1 MENIEYPILNAD
13 CRSSNTKINCLSFD
27 IQRSSVQYS
36 ILSKLCLLSI
46 ACCQLIIACNKNAHP
61 ATDTPVVDKPGD
73 KPVTTLTVALKHTLP
88 AQLQESSGLCFTD
101 GSLWSFGDSG
111 NPNSIYKIDSATG
124 AILQTVTIANYP
136 NIDWES
142 MAADSLYLYIGDM
155 GNNDGNRTDLKI
167 LRIKKADLVPAS
179 AQVSVLADSIK
190 FSYTDQTSFSY
201 NSNTNFDCEAMV
213 AVGNNLY
220 VFTKDRG
227 DAKTRCYRL
236 PKIPGTYA
244 VSPVD
249 GFDVGG
255 RITDAAYNKTT
266 GELALLGYMN
276 QKDNSFI
283 WFFNNYQDDHF
294 FADSSFRVT
303 IGHSSDAWQTEGLDY
318 ISSTRL
324 LLSCESTPAHSAA
337 LYSIQK

>member
-1 MENIEYPILNAD
+1 MGNRQLAIDNRQRMVGMFINRKVLPIA
-13 CRSSNTKINCLSFD
+13 
-27 IQRSSVQYS
+27 Y
-36 ILSKLCLLSI
+36 CLL
-46 ACCQLIIACNKNAHP
+46 LIVFSCNKNAHP
-61 ATDTPVVDKPGD
+61 ATDAPIVDKPAD
-73 KPVTTLTVALKHTLP
+73 KPVATLSVALKHTLP
-88 AQLQESSGLCFTD
+88 VQLQESSGLCYTD

-111 NPNSIYKIDSATG
+111 NPNSIYKVDSATG

-167 LRIKKADLVPAS
+167 LRIKKADLVSSS
-179 AQVSVLADSIK
+179 AQVSVMADSIK

-213 AVGNNLY
+213 AAGNNLY

-227 DAKTRCYRL
+227 DLKTRCYML
-236 PKIPGTYA
+236 PKSPGTYA
-244 VSPVD
+244 VSPVS
-249 GFDVGG
+249 GFDVSG

-266 GELALLGYMN
+266 GELALLGYMS

-283 WFFNNYQDDHF
+283 WFFNSYEGDHF
-294 FADSSFRVT
+294 FADSSYRVT
-303 IGHSSDAWQTEGLDY
+303 IGRSSDEWQTEGLDY
-318 ISSTRL
+318 ISPTRL
-324 LLSCESTPAHSAA
+324 LLSCETTPAHAAA

>member
-1 MENIEYPILNAD
+1 M
-13 CRSSNTKINCLSFD
+13 
-27 IQRSSVQYS
+27 QRMVGLYV
-36 ILSKLCLLSI
+36 IRKVLTIAYCLLSI
-46 ACCQLIIACNKNAHP
+46 VIAFSCNKSAHP
-61 ATDTPVVDKPGD
+61 ATDAPIVDKPGD
-73 KPVTTLTVALKHTLP
+73 KPVATLSVTLKHTLP
-88 AQLQESSGLCFTD
+88 AQLQESSGLCYTD

-124 AILQTVTIANYP
+124 AILQTVTITNYP

-167 LRIKKADLVPAS
+167 LRIKKADLVSSS
-179 AQVSVLADSIK
+179 AQVSVQADSIK
-190 FSYTDQTSFSY
+190 FSYTDQTGFSY

-213 AVGNNLY
+213 AAGNNLY

-227 DAKTRCYRL
+227 DLKTRCYML
-236 PKIPGTYA
+236 PRIPGTYA
-244 VSPVD
+244 VSPVS
-249 GFDVGG
+249 GFDVSG

-266 GELALLGYMN
+266 GELALLGYMS

-283 WFFNNYQDDHF
+283 WFFSNYTGDHF
-294 FADSSFRVT
+294 FADSSRRVT
-303 IGHSSDAWQTEGLDY
+303 IGRSPDEWQTEGLDY
-318 ISSTRL
+318 VSPGRL
-324 LLSCESTPAHSAA
+324 LLSCETTPAHTAA

>member
-1 MENIEYPILNAD
+1 MSNKTTRQRIIGLLNIRRNLPIA
-13 CRSSNTKINCLSFD
+13 
-27 IQRSSVQYS
+27 Y
-36 ILSKLCLLSI
+36 CLLSI
-46 ACCQLIIACNKNAHP
+46 VISCNKNAHP
-61 ATDTPVVDKPGD
+61 ATAVPDKPAVTDTSAD
-73 KPVTTLTVALKHTLP
+73 KLSVVLKHTLP
-88 AQLQESSGLCFTD
+88 IQLQESSGLCYTD
-101 GSLWSFGDSG
+101 GNLWSFGDSG
-111 NPNSIYKIDSATG
+111 NPNAIYKIDSATG

-167 LRIKKADLVPAS
+167 LRIKKADLAS
-179 AQVSVLADSIK
+179 APAQVSVQADSIT

-227 DAKTRCYRL
+227 DLKTRCYML
-236 PKIPGTYA
+236 PKNPGTYA
-244 VSPVD
+244 VSPVS
-249 GFDVGG
+249 GFDVSG
-255 RITDAAYNKTT
+255 RITDAAYNKAT
-266 GELALLGYMN
+266 GELALLGYMS

-283 WFFNNYQDDHF
+283 WFFSNYPGEHF
-294 FADSSFRVT
+294 FADSSLRIT
-303 IGHSSDAWQTEGLDY
+303 IGRSSDEWQTEGLDY
-318 ISSTRL
+318 VSPTRL
-324 LLSCESTPAHSAA
+324 LLSCETTPAHTAA